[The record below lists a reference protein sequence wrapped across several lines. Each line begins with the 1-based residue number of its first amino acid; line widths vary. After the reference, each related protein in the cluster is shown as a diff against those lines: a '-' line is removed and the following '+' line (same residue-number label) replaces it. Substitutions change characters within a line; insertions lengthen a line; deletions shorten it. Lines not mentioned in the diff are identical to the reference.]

1 MEQKGYCSQGA
12 TVGSMFGSHIAQ
24 EENAPCQLWTQ
35 ISFSGLF
42 TSW

>member
-24 EENAPCQLWTQ
+24 EENAQ